1 METDEIYKYVGIF
14 LVVIILLYIMFKL
27 LKLQSNVSEGL
38 TSMKN
43 SESNTDKDKVPEVIK
58 SNTTQ
63 TEDGLL
69 VDKYLK
75 AYEDTIL
82 ELDSNI
88 DMFILNQILANAEQ
102 ISADPGSVENQQL
115 LTKINTAKNFKDA
128 LNRAIK
134 VLDKK

>member
-14 LVVIILLYIMFKL
+14 LVVIILLYIMFKP
-27 LKLQSNVSEGL
+27 QSNVSEGL

-43 SESNTDKDKVPEVIK
+43 SDSNTDKDKVPEVIK

>member
-14 LVVIILLYIMFKL
+14 LVVIILLYIMF
-27 LKLQSNVSEGL
+27 KLQSNVSEGL